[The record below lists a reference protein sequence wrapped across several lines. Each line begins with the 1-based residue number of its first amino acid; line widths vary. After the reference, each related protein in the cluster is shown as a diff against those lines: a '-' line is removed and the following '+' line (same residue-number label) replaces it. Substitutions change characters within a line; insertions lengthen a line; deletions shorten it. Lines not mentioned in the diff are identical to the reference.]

1 MEILHNPHRGRG
13 LQSLA
18 GIEARVISD
27 PTAARALFQM
37 CPVASVTPLRNQPEL
52 AKRLGV
58 GGLHLKD
65 ESDRMG
71 LGSFKALGAVH
82 AVSRMAVDKVGPSP
96 TPDEVAEALKGEVF
110 VCASAGNHGLSVAA
124 GARIFGARAVVYI
137 SEAVPEAFAARLRE
151 RGAHVV
157 RSGSDYEESMTA
169 SVLAAKENGWTLL
182 SDSSWPD
189 YHDLPSGVMEGY
201 LISGAEVV
209 EAIPVPPTHI
219 FLQAG
224 VGGFAAAMSALFRS
238 QWGDGPVIV
247 VVEPQSARCLTESV
261 RAGQPVVAPGPVSTM
276 GRLDCK
282 EASHIALARLAA
294 DADYFVTIEDDLS
307 EETVVVLAE
316 HGVETTPSGAAGVSG
331 AWNAAA
337 ELEFDESSRVLAF
350 IPEGPETSD

>member
-1 MEILHNPHRGRG
+1 
-13 LQSLA
+13 
-18 GIEARVISD
+18 
-27 PTAARALFQM
+27 M
-37 CPVASVTPLRNQPEL
+37 CPVASETPLRNEPEL
-52 AKRLGV
+52 ARALGV

-82 AVSRMAVDKVGPSP
+82 AIAHMAIERVGSSP
-96 TPDEVAEALKGEVF
+96 TSDQVSGALKGEIF

-137 SEAVPEAFAARLRE
+137 SEAVSEAFAARLRD
-151 RGAHVV
+151 RGVEVV
-157 RSGSDYEESMTA
+157 RSGSNYEQSMTA
-169 SVLAAKENGWTLL
+169 SVDAAEENGWTLL
-182 SDSSWPD
+182 SDSSWPG
-189 YHDLPSGVMEGY
+189 YHDLPSRVMEGY

-209 EAIPVPPTHI
+209 EAVPVPPTHI

-224 VGGFAAAMSALFRS
+224 VGGFAAAMTALFRS
-238 QWGDGPVIV
+238 QWGEGPVIV

-261 RAGQPVVAPGPVSTM
+261 RAGQPVVAPAPVSTM

-307 EETVVVLAE
+307 EEMVVRLAE
-316 HGVETTPSGAAGVSG
+316 HGVETTPSGAAGLAG
-331 AWNAAA
+331 AGNAVG
-337 ELEFDESSRVLAF
+337 ELGLDESSRVLAF
-350 IPEGPETSD
+350 VTEGPETVA

>member
-13 LQSLA
+13 LETLRDL
-18 GIEARVISD
+18 EARVISD
-27 PTAARALFQM
+27 PRAARALFQM
-37 CPVASVTPLRNQPEL
+37 CPLASATPLRNQPEL
-52 AKRLGV
+52 ARRLGF
-58 GGLHLKD
+58 GELHLKD

-82 AVSRMAVDKVGPSP
+82 AISRMAVEKVGTSP
-96 TPDEVAEALKGEVF
+96 ASHDVAGALKEEVF

-137 SEAVPEAFAARLRE
+137 SEAVPEAFATRLRE
-151 RGAHVV
+151 RGAEVV

-169 SVLAAKENGWTLL
+169 SVDAAEENGWTLL
-182 SDSSWPD
+182 SDSSWNG
-189 YHDLPSGVMEGY
+189 YHELPSRVMEGY

-209 EAIPVPPTHI
+209 EAIPVPPSHI

-224 VGGFAAAMSALFRS
+224 VGGFAAAMTALFRS

-261 RAGQPVVAPGPVSTM
+261 RAGQPVVAPGSVSTM

-282 EASHIALARLAA
+282 ESSQIALARLAA

-307 EETVVVLAE
+307 EETVVGLAE
-316 HGVETTPSGAAGVSG
+316 HGVDTTPSGAAGLAG
-331 AWNAAA
+331 AWNAAG
-337 ELEFDESSRVLAF
+337 ELGLDESSRVLAF
-350 IPEGPETSD
+350 ITEGPETVD

>member
-13 LQSLA
+13 L
-18 GIEARVISD
+18 EALGDLGTRVVSD
-27 PTAARALFQM
+27 PKAARALFQI
-37 CPVASVTPLRNQPEL
+37 CPLSSVTPLRNEPEL
-52 AKRLGV
+52 AGRLGV

-82 AVSRMAVDKVGPSP
+82 AISRLAVEIVGTSP
-96 TPDEVAEALKGEVF
+96 TSEEVSGALKGEVF

-124 GARIFGARAVVYI
+124 GARIFGARAVVYV
-137 SEAVPEAFAARLRE
+137 SEAVPEAFATRLRE
-151 RGAHVV
+151 RGAEVV
-157 RSGSDYEESMTA
+157 RSGSNYEESMMA
-169 SVLAAKENGWTLL
+169 SLDAAQDNGWTLL
-182 SDSSWPD
+182 SDSSWPG
-189 YHDLPSGVMEGY
+189 YEELPSRVMEGY

-209 EAIPVPPTHI
+209 EAVPVPPSHI

-224 VGGFAAAMSALFRS
+224 VGGFAAAMTALFRS

-282 EASHIALARLAA
+282 EVSHIALARLAA
-294 DADYFVTIEDDLS
+294 DADYFVAIEDEMS
-307 EETVVVLAE
+307 EKTVLRLAE
-316 HGVETTPSGAAGVSG
+316 HGVETTPSGAAGLSG
-331 AWNAAA
+331 AWNAAG
-337 ELEFDESSRVLAF
+337 ELGLDESSRVLAF
-350 IPEGPETSD
+350 ITEGPETIA

>member
-13 LQSLA
+13 LEGL
-18 GIEARVISD
+18 GELRTRVISD
-27 PTAARALFQM
+27 SRSARAVFRM
-37 CPVASVTPLRNQPEL
+37 CPLASVTPLRNEPEL
-52 AKRLGV
+52 ARRLGV

-82 AVSRMAVDKVGPSP
+82 AIARMAIERAGTSA
-96 TPDEVAEALKGEVF
+96 TSDEVEGVLKGEVF

-124 GARIFGARAVVYI
+124 GARIFGARAFVYV
-137 SEAVPEAFAARLRE
+137 SEAVPEAFVTRLRKL
-151 RGAHVV
+151 GAEVV
-157 RSGSDYEESMTA
+157 RSGSDYAESMTA
-169 SVLAAKENGWTLL
+169 SVDAAEENGWILL

-189 YHDLPSGVMEGY
+189 YHDLPSRVMEGY
-201 LISGAEVV
+201 LIAGAEVV
-209 EAIPVPPTHI
+209 EAIPTPPTHV

-224 VGGFAAAMSALFRS
+224 VGGFAAAVTALFRA

-247 VVEPQSARCLTESV
+247 VVEPQSARCLMESV

-282 EASHIALARLAA
+282 EASHIALARLSA

-307 EETVVVLAE
+307 EEMVGRLAE
-316 HGVETTPSGAAGVSG
+316 YGVETTPSGAAGLSG
-331 AWNAAA
+331 AWSAAG
-337 ELEFDESSRVLAF
+337 ELGLDESSRVLAF
-350 IPEGPETSD
+350 ITEGPETVG